1 MPRRYCSTRGGG
13 DIVAADLR
21 LFKAFKLQADESTLT
36 GESYPVSKKVEPL
49 DEETPLAER
58 VNMLFKGTAVTRGSG
73 EAIVVAT
80 GMNTELGEIS
90 SLVEQAEEETTPLEK
105 RLDKLGHK
113 LIYVTLVIAA
123 FIAVFGIIGGKEIF
137 LMIETAIAL
146 AITTMLKT
154 CRK

>member
-1 MPRRYCSTRGGG
+1 
-13 DIVAADLR
+13 
-21 LFKAFKLQADESTLT
+21 
-36 GESYPVSKKVEPL
+36 
-49 DEETPLAER
+49 
-58 VNMLFKGTAVTRGSG
+58 MLFKGTAVTRGSG

-146 AITTMLKT
+146 AIATMLKT